1 MKNVFAAFL
10 CLIIVSISAQ
20 DVSKFGIEKGTEGR
34 GLKVGDVA
42 PNFELIDA
50 NGESYSLYSALKDK
64 EVAVVFYRGA
74 WCPVCSRYLNNFTDS
89 LSQLSDANIEPVFI
103 TPNRVEKFAETKEKT
118 EGKLI
123 LLHDENYSTMDA
135 YKVAFEVTAGY
146 KKMFEGYTGESVEEM
161 NASEKAKLPV
171 PATFV
176 IGKDRKVKFVQFD
189 YNYSNRASVKDIIES
204 K

>member
-10 CLIIVSISAQ
+10 CLVIASLSAQ
-20 DVSKFGIEKGTEGR
+20 NLSKFGIEKGTEGR
-34 GLKVGDVA
+34 GLQVGDVA

-74 WCPVCSRYLNNFTDS
+74 WCPVCSRYLNNFMDS
-89 LSQLSDANIEPVFI
+89 LPQLAEANIEPVFI
-103 TPNRVEKFAETKEKT
+103 APNRMEKFAETKEKT
-118 EGKLI
+118 KGKLI
-123 LLHDENYSTMDA
+123 LLHDENYTTMDA
-135 YKVAFEVTAGY
+135 YKVSFEVTAGY
-146 KKMFEGYTGESVEEM
+146 KKMFEGYTGESVEVM
-161 NASEKAKLPV
+161 NAAENAKLPV

-176 IGKDRKVKFVQFD
+176 IGQDRKVKYVQFD
-189 YNYSNRASVKDIIES
+189 YNYGNRASVADILGS